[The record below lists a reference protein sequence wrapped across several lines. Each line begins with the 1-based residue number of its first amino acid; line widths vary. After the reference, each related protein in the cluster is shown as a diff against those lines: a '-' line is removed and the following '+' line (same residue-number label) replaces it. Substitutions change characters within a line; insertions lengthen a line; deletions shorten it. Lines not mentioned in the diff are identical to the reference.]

1 MQFDIGPNLETLL
14 LALLAALPGIIA
26 AFYARRG
33 ASAAQANGRL
43 LNGHVDALV
52 AAAHAQGVLAGQ
64 AAPDV
69 PPAVLAPPGRPA
81 IGAGG

>member
-26 AFYARRG
+26 AWYARKAAAG
-33 ASAAQANGRL
+33 ADRVDGRLNGRL
-43 LNGHVDALV
+43 DALV
-52 AAAHAQGVLAGQ
+52 TAAHAQGVLAGQ

-69 PPAVLAPPGRPA
+69 PPASLTPTTLPGSSSPS
-81 IGAGG
+81 